1 MSPSTSHQPTSLQE
15 ELHKKHPFEVRE
27 QEAYLNLMRTSSM
40 LDGDFERFY
49 RAHGLS
55 IATYNVLR
63 ILRGAGERGRMCHE
77 IRDHMVAQVPDI
89 TRLVDRLEEAGF
101 ATRSRCDVDRRV
113 VYCHIT
119 QKGLDLLSQLDEP
132 VKDRHRRQLAHLTP
146 EELEQLNGLLF
157 KARHPP
163 VPIDLCP

>member
-1 MSPSTSHQPTSLQE
+1 MKSPSSLQE

-27 QEAYLNLMRTSSM
+27 QEAYLSLKRTSSM
-40 LDGDFERFY
+40 LDADFERFY
-49 RAHGLS
+49 RAYGLS
-55 IATYNVLR
+55 IATYNALR

-89 TRLVDRLEEAGF
+89 TRLVDRLEEAGL
-101 ATRSRCDVDRRV
+101 ATRARCNSDRRV

-119 QKGLDLLSQLDEP
+119 PKGLDLLAQLDEP
-132 VKDRHRRQLAHLTP
+132 VKERHRCQLSHLSH
-146 EELEQLNGLLF
+146 EELESLIRLLL

-163 VPIDLCP
+163 IPVDLCP